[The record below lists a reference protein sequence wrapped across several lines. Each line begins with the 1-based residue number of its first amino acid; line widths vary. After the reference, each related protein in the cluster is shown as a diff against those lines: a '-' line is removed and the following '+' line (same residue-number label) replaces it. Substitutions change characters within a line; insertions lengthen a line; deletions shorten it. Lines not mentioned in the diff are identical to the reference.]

1 MATVIMSNDSYPI
14 DPHAAYRKLL
24 EHPMLSGTLY
34 KYLEP
39 QELQLA
45 DVKELIQ
52 QTLEAL
58 WRRRDD
64 DDPPNNLPRIIALAK
79 RILEGKLADFYRH
92 LGYERRHLAEAPM
105 PAREDGKEGAPD
117 GPDQPNH
124 VDEVK
129 PPRSIT
135 PAEKLETKEQLAF
148 VQEKIEDGTITHDDI
163 EVMQSQRC
171 GEKTLEELAAERG
184 VKSSALRKRLQ
195 RIRESLKKEWNLR
208 STKFLVVMILLWLFI
223 VTVAVIAAG
232 RLFHPPQPHQDHTDV
247 PHTRG
252 VAPVVHVDDK
262 PASDK
267 PPVPGH

>member
-1 MATVIMSNDSYPI
+1 
-14 DPHAAYRKLL
+14 
-24 EHPMLSGTLY
+24 MLSGTLY

-64 DDPPNNLPRIIALAK
+64 GDPPNNLARVIALAK
-79 RILEGKLADFYRH
+79 RILEGKLVDFYRH
-92 LGYERRHLAEAPM
+92 LGYERRHVTAAPM
-105 PAREDGKEGAPD
+105 PPREDGKEGAPD

-135 PAEKLETKEQLAF
+135 PAERLETKEQLAF

-163 EVMQSQRC
+163 EVMQSQRA
-171 GEKTLEELAAERG
+171 GEKTLQELAAERG
-184 VKSSALRKRLQ
+184 LKSSALRKRLQ
-195 RIRESLKKEWNLR
+195 RIRESLNKEWNLR
-208 STKFLVVMILLWLFI
+208 STKFLVVMMLLWLLL
-223 VTVAVIAAG
+223 VTLAVVAAG
-232 RLFHPPQPHQDHTDV
+232 RLFHPPQPHQDHIDA
-247 PHTRG
+247 PRTRG
-252 VAPVVHVDDK
+252 AAPSVPVGGDK
-262 PASDK
+262 PATDK
-267 PPVPGH
+267 PPIFGGH